1 MFYATECHDAGKTF
15 SRRRPLCSIHVV
27 LDTVYRPWAW
37 SVRCAD
43 AHLADSFTKIT
54 SDMGLSALM
63 VLFEGRRWWSSQIS
77 SWLTVLVPVLSMVIY
92 ELVQTV
98 LPWGR
103 FDPWDVAWTFAGGGI
118 ALIVKRRWEAPV
130 W

>member
-1 MFYATECHDAGKTF
+1 MRTPLTISALVVVVSTF
-15 SRRRPLCSIHVV
+15 VIHVV

-43 AHLADSFTKIT
+43 AHLADSFTNIT

-103 FDPWDVAWTFAGGGI
+103 FDLWDVAWTVAGGGI
-118 ALIVKRRWEAPV
+118 ALIVKRLVFDPHARQQ
-130 W
+130 